1 MGFPGL
7 YIKLLFLYRDFPLS
21 LWSYAI
27 SPSLKV
33 SSVLVFCFP
42 NQWDLFFLLKVSK
55 SIKLLF
61 PDAVSANLSV
71 IAMQFWCIINVGHIL
86 MIQNFSPLR

>member
-7 YIKLLFLYRDFPLS
+7 YIKLLFLYRECPLS

-33 SSVLVFCFP
+33 SSVLVFCLP
-42 NQWDLFFLLKVSK
+42 NQWDLFFLLKVS
-55 SIKLLF
+55 IKL
-61 PDAVSANLSV
+61 VSFLMQFQLICV
-71 IAMQFWCIINVGHIL
+71 IAMQFWCIVNVGHIL
-86 MIQNFSPLR
+86 MIQNFSPQH